1 MYSPFKMKPKS
12 PILKALVGKQNNLPA
27 GLKAKIEAAPESPAK
42 KVTVKARET
51 VGTRSRARVKKERD
65 LLEKYKKDGKKRTVG
80 TSIYEDQ
87 RIGTGE
93 TKSTKKVEKKLLK
106 AEKKI
111 TKAEKLSA
119 KGKDKRAARK
129 IKRADKKIFKASTKI
144 RKGSNQRSVQ
154 PKYRDDYPELITPEN
169 PTGILK
175 PLNAPAKMKKKSMAK
190 KKVVITSPNDGI
202 TTVSRVNRKG
212 VTRKTKTFKNAP
224 GVTKAGKVEKFRKD
238 GSSKKVVVK
247 GAKTNTITKTN
258 KKGVSKTKVKNNLK
272 TKVKNTGKA
281 LGKAGKAVGKGIKS
295 IPKHLDNAGYT
306 AGLTAITG
314 KAVMALT
321 NPAVF
326 TTAAMAA
333 GMDMA
338 NSTVG
343 AVRNQVKKNKANKK
357 ARKKAGIDKKGNPIT
372 MKKNSMAKMA
382 KKSPSKMMKK
392 SPSKMMKKK

>member
-1 MYSPFKMKPKS
+1 MYSPFKMKGRS
-12 PILKALVGKQNNLPA
+12 PMMKALIGKQNNLPEQ
-27 GLKAKIEAAPESPAK
+27 LKAKILASPA
-42 KVTVKARET
+42 TM
-51 VGTRSRARVKKERD
+51 KKESMAPM
-65 LLEKYKKDGKKRTVG
+65 KKE
-80 TSIYEDQ
+80 SM
-87 RIGTGE
+87 
-93 TKSTKKVEKKLLK
+93 
-106 AEKKI
+106 
-111 TKAEKLSA
+111 
-119 KGKDKRAARK
+119 
-129 IKRADKKIFKASTKI
+129 
-144 RKGSNQRSVQ
+144 
-154 PKYRDDYPELITPEN
+154 
-169 PTGILK
+169 
-175 PLNAPAKMKKKSMAK
+175 AKMKKESSMKMMKKSPAK
-190 KKVVITSPNDGI
+190 KKVVNTDADGNK
-202 TTVSRVNRKG
+202 TVSRVNRKG

-238 GSSKKVVVK
+238 GSSKKIVVK
-247 GAKTNTITKTN
+247 GAKTNTVTKTN

-281 LGKAGKAVGKGIKS
+281 LGNAGKAVGKGIKS
-295 IPKHLDNAGYT
+295 IPKHLDNLGALAG
-306 AGLTAITG
+306 ATAITG
-314 KAVMALT
+314 KGLMALT